1 MTQYYIN
8 RKGHPMVE
16 PHDDQNRET
25 SFTFGSTIEQPSIW
39 LHILIFAITLSAVL
53 ITILLALIDHILI
66 TD

>member
-1 MTQYYIN
+1 
-8 RKGHPMVE
+8 MVE